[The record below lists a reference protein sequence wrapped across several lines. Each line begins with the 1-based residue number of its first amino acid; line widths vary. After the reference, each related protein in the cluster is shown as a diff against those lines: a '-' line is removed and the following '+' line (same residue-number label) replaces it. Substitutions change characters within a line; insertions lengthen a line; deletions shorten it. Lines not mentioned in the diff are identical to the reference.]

1 MNGRESDLMLRRR
14 TLCFPSD
21 DDIFATYVQTCLD
34 GSNGEGPFPAAIQA
48 LLRETY
54 PLAVIAP
61 RHDLAAL
68 DGAQVW
74 YAFRDGSMVAPVDT
88 DSS

>member
-1 MNGRESDLMLRRR
+1 MNGRESDLMLMRR
-14 TLCFPSD
+14 TVCFPRD
-21 DDIFATYVQTCLD
+21 DETFASYVQTCLD

-54 PLAVIAP
+54 PLAVVAA

-74 YAFRDGSMVAPVDT
+74 YAFRDGSMVPTVNGDH
-88 DSS
+88 S

>member
-1 MNGRESDLMLRRR
+1 MNGRESDLMLKRR
-14 TLCFPSD
+14 TVCFPRD
-21 DDIFATYVQTCLD
+21 DETFAIYVQTCLD

-54 PLAVIAP
+54 PLAVIAT
-61 RHDLAAL
+61 RHYLAAL

-74 YAFRDGSMVAPVDT
+74 YAFRDGAMVAPVET

>member
-1 MNGRESDLMLRRR
+1 MNRRESDLMVRRR
-14 TLCFPSD
+14 AMCFPRD
-21 DDIFATYVQTCLD
+21 DETFASRVQTCLD
-34 GSNGEGPFPAAIQA
+34 GSIGNEPFQAAIQA

-54 PLAVIAP
+54 PLAVVAP

-74 YAFRDGSMVAPVDT
+74 YAFRDGSMVAPVDP